1 MTWWVKD
8 VQRCTAWGGAAGA
21 QGVHWGVQGQRG
33 MGLQLG
39 IRFKRKLKVKERE

>member
-1 MTWWVKD
+1 MC
-8 VQRCTAWGGAAGA
+8 RGARPGGGS
-21 QGVHWGVQGQRG
+21 GSSGGTVGVQGQRG